1 MMPRRTRLLTIA
13 LFAVALALR
22 AWVPAG
28 WMPTPGAHSF
38 EIMPCPAAAPAH
50 MDMRHGPAGR
60 NHSGSGGDC
69 FSPLLAGAALPD
81 APPVISAPPGDRA
94 PTVAPLTLI
103 ADTPGP
109 PALPPPSTGPP
120 PLA

>member
-1 MMPRRTRLLTIA
+1 MMPRWTRLLTIA
-13 LFAVALALR
+13 LVAMALALR
-22 AWVPAG
+22 AWVPTG
-28 WMPTPGAHSF
+28 WMPAPGAHSL

-60 NHSGSGGDC
+60 DHAPFTGDC

-81 APPVISAPPGDRA
+81 APPVVTAPPAVRA
-94 PTVAPLTLI
+94 PAAPRLAPVAVTR
-103 ADTPGP
+103 GP
-109 PALPPPSTGPP
+109 AALPPPSTGPP